1 MVPAL
6 SRQLSLGRYLGALLF
21 AALAIPLASFLL
33 GALLSGF
40 NPKPPNPLA
49 YLSTITFLGSLS
61 ILIAGQI
68 AGAFLLLSVP
78 LFIIARRTGYI
89 GLIPTLI
96 AAVLMPTLKIT
107 YEFLREDTP
116 PQGEQMAGILAILA
130 GLACLYAV
138 TVWVTCLKLHPG
150 LFTQRLPQPPTAGP
164 QPGS

>member
-1 MVPAL
+1 MIWWRVDPAL
-6 SRQLSLGRYLGALLF
+6 SRQLSLARYLGALLF

-33 GALLSGF
+33 GALLANF
-40 NPKPPNPLA
+40 NPKPPNPLV

-61 ILIAGQI
+61 ILI

-107 YEFLREDTP
+107 YEFLREDTL

-130 GLACLYAV
+130 GFACLYAV

-150 LFTQRLPQPPTAGP
+150 LFTRQPPQTPTAGP
-164 QPGS
+164 